1 MARRVA
7 VGRIKGRCS
16 FELSRD
22 GGARGI
28 EGALRGRT
36 GAERGRE
43 RKQRSTRAG
52 VDRGKKR
59 GCRVRGGSNGADGP
73 EGRRWV
79 AMLRWVEATTS
90 KSDFRSTCYASAS
103 STLRIPSILPSYPS
117 PSSDRTRYV
126 PSRIILATRSLSRT
140 SRYICWTPSS
150 RFDISSTFAYFV
162 LAYIIGDT
170 YRVS

>member
-28 EGALRGRT
+28 EGAAREDG
-36 GAERGRE
+36 GERKRE
-43 RKQRSTRAG
+43 RIEQRSTRASERAG
-52 VDRGKKR
+52 GRGRKR
-59 GCRVRGGSNGADGP
+59 GYRARGGSNGADGP

-90 KSDFRSTCYASAS
+90 KSDFRSTCYVSAS
-103 STLRIPSILPSYPS
+103 STLRIPSTSPLFFFLPLSNH
-117 PSSDRTRYV
+117 TRF
-126 PSRIILATRSLSRT
+126 LHA
-140 SRYICWTPSS
+140 
-150 RFDISSTFAYFV
+150 
-162 LAYIIGDT
+162 
-170 YRVS
+170 

>member
-28 EGALRGRT
+28 EGAAREDG
-36 GAERGRE
+36 GERKRE
-43 RKQRSTRAG
+43 RVEQRSTRASERAG
-52 VDRGKKR
+52 EAGGRSGDA
-59 GCRVRGGSNGADGP
+59 RGGSNGADGP

-103 STLRIPSILPSYPS
+103 STLRIPSTSPLFFFLPL
-117 PSSDRTRYV
+117 SDHTRF
-126 PSRIILATRSLSRT
+126 LHA
-140 SRYICWTPSS
+140 
-150 RFDISSTFAYFV
+150 
-162 LAYIIGDT
+162 
-170 YRVS
+170 

>member
-28 EGALRGRT
+28 EGAAREDG
-36 GAERGRE
+36 GERKRE
-43 RKQRSTRAG
+43 RESRAAVHAGERAG
-52 VDRGKKR
+52 GGGRGKKR
-59 GCRVRGGSNGADGP
+59 GCRARGGSNGADGP

-103 STLRIPSILPSYPS
+103 STLRIPSTSPLFFFLP
-117 PSSDRTRYV
+117 
-126 PSRIILATRSLSRT
+126 LSL
-140 SRYICWTPSS
+140 
-150 RFDISSTFAYFV
+150 
-162 LAYIIGDT
+162 
-170 YRVS
+170 